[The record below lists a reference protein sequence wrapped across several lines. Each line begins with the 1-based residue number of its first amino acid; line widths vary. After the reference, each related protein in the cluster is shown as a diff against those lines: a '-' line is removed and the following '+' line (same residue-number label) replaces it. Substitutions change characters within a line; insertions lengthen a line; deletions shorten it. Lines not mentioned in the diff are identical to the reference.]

1 MTMSYKPLTVAPIWH
16 VAARSK
22 NKHRLVDKEYCEW
35 TIVPQ
40 VRALQ
45 ATPND
50 RVKDLLIDAALL
62 EWRHHGEG
70 VYADWSEKK
79 VYFHPKRDQL

>member
-1 MTMSYKPLTVAPIWH
+1 MT
-16 VAARSK
+16 RGCEK
-22 NKHRLVDKEYCEW
+22 NEHRLVDKEYCGG

-45 ATPND
+45 AAPND
-50 RVKDLLIDAALL
+50 RVKGDLLINTALC

-70 VYADWSEKK
+70 VHADWSEK
-79 VYFHPKRDQL
+79 V

>member
-1 MTMSYKPLTVAPIWH
+1 MT
-16 VAARSK
+16 RGCEK
-22 NKHRLVDKEYCEW
+22 NKHRLVDKEYCEG

-45 ATPND
+45 AAPND
-50 RVKDLLIDAALL
+50 RVKDLLIDAALS

-70 VYADWSEKK
+70 VYADWSEK
-79 VYFHPKRDQL
+79 VLFHPKRDQL